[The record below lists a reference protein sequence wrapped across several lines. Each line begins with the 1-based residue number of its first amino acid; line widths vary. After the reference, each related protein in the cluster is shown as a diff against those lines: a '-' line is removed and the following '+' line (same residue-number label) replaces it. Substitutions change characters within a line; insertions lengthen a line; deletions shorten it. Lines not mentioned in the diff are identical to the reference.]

1 MGTASPWHSYPYGL
15 SRAPERVLLHKGHVD
30 SSEAPQDLLGL
41 SPKPSEGLGWK
52 GAPLVGSTLELEAKE
67 SRERQSLRGTQVEA
81 ASPSYDTPPKPEPV
95 ILQNRKGGA
104 VLLKESP

>member
-1 MGTASPWHSYPYGL
+1 M
-15 SRAPERVLLHKGHVD
+15 HKGHVD

-52 GAPLVGSTLELEAKE
+52 GAPLVGSTLELEAKK

-81 ASPSYDTPPKPEPV
+81 ASPSYDTPPNQSLSFFRIGRGRREG
-95 ILQNRKGGA
+95 QF
-104 VLLKESP
+104 S